1 MAKFI
6 VRRFLLMLLTIFMVS
21 VAVFAITTAAPGNV
35 ARNVLGIQ
43 ITAEQEAS
51 FLAQNG
57 LDKPM
62 VQRFFYWLIGTDWKA
77 ARAVGLPMRQIR
89 TEDGFQEWWA
99 VNKDGALI
107 QWRQEG
113 ENLFVRQR
121 QPDGE
126 VVEEPDDA
134 RWQIKDPAAEAARL
148 EKYRAELASNAQLT
162 EADRQAIGQ
171 AVDEILGILRGR
183 RSPSGGKDQSQA
195 ALLAALAVPEGD
207 LEALRDPK
215 AAAVKQ
221 ALQKAAATVAG
232 NDSLLKAIAVYQA
245 LTGPDAGSLQLSERQ
260 FMAGQLSRAAAQL
273 KDIDADSAAQL
284 QGAYESLK
292 AGDTGAAITALEG
305 AVPTLKKITG
315 NVGDL
320 TDALQ
325 SGDYQ
330 AAVSVFRDLGDPAK
344 IPFDAGQM
352 AVLPA
357 LLQALGNAIDDAD
370 PDVGDPFLQAVTRLK
385 AGNVDEARPGFV
397 QAAAV
402 LTGVGQALARTDAA
416 GQARVG
422 RTFWGVDAQNH
433 AVRWETGSGKEV
445 WVFIQGTGWKAFTGG
460 PMEYIPL
467 QRGLLRGDPGV
478 SLRTG
483 RPVSDLLF
491 LRLRNSLVLAGI
503 AFVVVMPLAL
513 VLGILAGL
521 QEGKPSDRFL
531 SIGGMMF
538 SVAPGV
544 CHRYLSDLDL
554 LFLAEAGPG
563 SDRVRGKGPV
573 DQARDAD
580 PARDDPHP
588 DRAGLRPADHQ
599 GQHGGGDEGALHPH
613 SVSQGS
619 AVPAHRAQPRHPER
633 PDGADHRHHAARQLA
648 AGRDRRRRGH
658 FRLSGPGQLPAGLRA
673 VQGLQR
679 DRGRRNRAGRG
690 GHHDPVDCRC
700 LLHLHQPAHP
710 VFVIREC
717 PMTVMEQS
725 MQAASRPSRWR
736 RIRGGLSVLFAS
748 KVAVIGLMIVLFW
761 VLVAIFAPL
770 LTPYSPTEQDYKA
783 QNAAPS
789 AAHILGTDDLGR
801 DIWSRLLYGA
811 RVVLVILPI
820 GEHFWLP
827 LGTAIWG
834 VLLGMIIGTTLGLFG
849 GYLGGWT
856 R

>member
-77 ARAVGLPMRQIR
+77 ARAVGFPLRQIR

-121 QPDGE
+121 QPDGR
-126 VVEEPDDA
+126 VVEKPDDA

-148 EKYRAELASNAQLT
+148 EKYRAELSNNAQLT

-171 AVDEILGILRGR
+171 AVDEILRILR
-183 RSPSGGKDQSQA
+183 GKDQSQA
-195 ALLAALAVPEGD
+195 ALLAGLAKPEGD

-215 AAAVKQ
+215 AATKKQ

-260 FMAGQLSRAAAQL
+260 FRAGQLSRAAAQL

-284 QGAYESLK
+284 QQAYESLK

-305 AVPTLKKITG
+305 VVPTLKKITG

-325 SGDYQ
+325 NGDYQ
-330 AAVSVFRDLGDPAK
+330 AAANVLRDLGDPARNS
-344 IPFDAGQM
+344 FDPEQM

-357 LLQALGNAIDDAD
+357 LLQSLGNAIDDAD
-370 PDVGDPFLQAVTRLK
+370 PDVGAPFLQAVTRLK
-385 AGNVDEARPGFV
+385 AGDVDEARQRFV

-445 WVFIQGTGWKAFTGG
+445 WVFIQGTGWKATTGG
-460 PMEYIPL
+460 PTEYIPL
-467 QRGLLRGDPGV
+467 QRGLLRGDPGI

-538 SVAPGV
+538 SVAPEFATGIF
-544 CHRYLSDLDL
+544 LILIFSFWLDL
-554 LFLAEAGPG
+554 VPG
-563 SDRVRGKGPV
+563 ATVFGEKAPWT
-573 DQARDAD
+573 
-580 PARDDPHP
+580 
-588 DRAGLRPADHQ
+588 
-599 GQHGGGDEGALHPH
+599 
-613 SVSQGS
+613 
-619 AVPAHRAQPRHPER
+619 R
-633 PDGADHRHHAARQLA
+633 PDMLILPVLTLTLIELGYVLRITRASMVEVMRAPYIRTAYLKGLPPQRIVRNHAIRNALMAPITVIMLHVNWLLGGIVVVEVIFGYPGLGSYLLDSALFKDYNAIA
-648 AGRDRRRRGH
+648 AGAIV
-658 FRLSGPGQLPAGLRA
+658 LVVVAISTQLIA
-673 VQGLQR
+673 
-679 DRGRRNRAGRG
+679 D
-690 GHHDPVDCRC
+690 
-700 LLHLHQPAHP
+700 
-710 VFVIREC
+710 VIYTFIN
-717 PMTVMEQS
+717 P
-725 MQAASRPSRWR
+725 
-736 RIRGGLSVLFAS
+736 RIR
-748 KVAVIGLMIVLFW
+748 
-761 VLVAIFAPL
+761 
-770 LTPYSPTEQDYKA
+770 YS
-783 QNAAPS
+783 
-789 AAHILGTDDLGR
+789 
-801 DIWSRLLYGA
+801 
-811 RVVLVILPI
+811 
-820 GEHFWLP
+820 
-827 LGTAIWG
+827 
-834 VLLGMIIGTTLGLFG
+834 
-849 GYLGGWT
+849 
-856 R
+856 